1 MVGYFNNFYLGSRRN
16 RAWLETPLE
25 KKQKSL
31 KLGEDGNFRGCIVFL
46 LRHNYD
52 VDLFFSY
59 LGLEESSFDTD
70 NL

>member
-1 MVGYFNNFYLGSRRN
+1 MVGYFNNFYLGSRRD
-16 RAWLETPLE
+16 RVWLETPLE

-31 KLGEDGNFRGCIVFL
+31 ILDEDGNFCGCMVFL

-52 VDLFFSY
+52 VDLVFSY
-59 LGLEESSFDTD
+59 LDHEESSFDTD